1 MITRL
6 ECDHFEIYRNI
17 KSLCCIPGTV
27 SQLYFNNNN
36 KKKKQENLW
45 EKRLDVCLPEAEGRE
60 RRNWTKVVKSTKFQ
74 L

>member
-27 SQLYFNNNN
+27 SQLYFNNN
-36 KKKKQENLW
+36 KKKQANLW
-45 EKRLDVCLPEAEGRE
+45 DKRLDVCLPEAEVKE
-60 RRNWTKVVKSTKFQ
+60 RRN
-74 L
+74 